1 MGCCGVIYGGRYV
14 WWITVRSL
22 VLLMII
28 LAGAMPGW
36 SYESITGT
44 RIGIYHSCM
53 RALCDQTWMTAEA
66 LSVPDGLVIASG
78 VLSVLGPVLVALN
91 IMLMTLDVGA
101 KGRINGRKYRTFVV
115 LRNRMNARATYF
127 NFFFDLFTFSEIPA
141 VLANIVVYI
150 ITHVLYYKDF
160 TFFVCFFVYI
170 GALVLLF
177 VVDIHILVIK
187 LMHRRRVTP
196 PENIW
201 NPGLLENP
209 ALYDKGGWDLVISND
224 I

>member
-1 MGCCGVIYGGRYV
+1 MPCCGVLYGGRYV

-28 LAGAMPGW
+28 FAGALPGW
-36 SYESITGT
+36 SYESVTGT

-53 RALCDQTWMTAEA
+53 RALCDQTWMTSEA
-66 LSVPDGLVIASG
+66 LKVPDGLVIANG
-78 VLSVLGPVLVALN
+78 VLSVLGPALVALN
-91 IMLMTLDVGA
+91 IMLMSLDIGA

-115 LRNRMNARATYF
+115 LRNSATYF
-127 NFFFDLFTFSEIPA
+127 PFFFDLFTFTEIPA
-141 VLANIVVYI
+141 VLANIIVFLV
-150 ITHVLYYKDF
+150 THVLYYQDF
-160 TFFVCFFVYI
+160 AFFVCFYVYI
-170 GALVLLF
+170 GALFLLF

-187 LMHRRRVTP
+187 LLHRRRVTP

-209 ALYDKGGWDLVISND
+209 ELYDKGGWDLVISND